1 MTCIHKSNRSINNF
15 EMSAPYFGVG
25 QLAQGHHDHEADQSS
40 GLSDRDINTIKNV
53 VSQSHKNNNYD
64 MCNRVAN
71 KVQDVLK
78 ISTDMYAWDFLE
90 KILEDYN
97 YLATR
102 E

>member
-1 MTCIHKSNRSINNF
+1 
-15 EMSAPYFGVG
+15 
-25 QLAQGHHDHEADQSS
+25 
-40 GLSDRDINTIKNV
+40 
-53 VSQSHKNNNYD
+53 
-64 MCNRVAN
+64 MCNRVAF

-78 ISTDMYAWDFLE
+78 ISSSMYAMEFLE